1 MNRKGFLVVNCSK
14 VFTGVQDCDN
24 NEDEIIDCPVS
35 EIPTPEKH
43 DHLTGNE
50 MGILNYRLY
59 NEINWTLP
67 DWYDAYTLSE
77 YEDLHDLFD
86 FTLMSRELV
95 DKIGKSMEFEK
106 EKTE

>member
-1 MNRKGFLVVNCSK
+1 MKSGIKFHQHEETYHLVVL
-14 VFTGVQDCDN
+14 VGTQDCDN
-24 NEDEIIDCPVS
+24 NEDETVDCPVS
-35 EIPTPEKH
+35 QPPATVKH
-43 DHLTGNE
+43 DSLAGGE
-50 MGILNYRLY
+50 PGILNYRLY

-95 DKIGKSMEFEK
+95 
-106 EKTE
+106 EKTG